1 MRRLLLT
8 LIGLATAAVV
18 SAQVFPITLPSH
30 VIVDSCSG
38 CGGGTVAIDQTTPGT
53 TNGVAVTNV
62 PHVVCDSGCGSAAAV
77 LMADGVANPTIPQTA
92 SFGVVFNG
100 TTWDR
105 WRGDTTSGAW
115 VQVKNTPA
123 VTVSSGSITANAG
136 TNLNTSALAL
146 DATVT
151 GRLPAGAS
159 PADNESNTA
168 TNLSRVGTFPFVFDG
183 TTWDRWTGQVT
194 LGGTLP
200 AFAATPTMNV
210 GTFPDNEPIN
220 VAQLAG
226 TATSVN
232 SGVKDAGTLRV
243 VLATDQPQLTNK
255 LLVTPD
261 ANSAINVA
269 QIAGAATSTAAS
281 GVQKVGLVG
290 NAGAAIDAAN
300 NAAAPANVIVQ
311 GVETI
316 AQGSQPTAAT
326 AGNVRRSLAT
336 TEGVMFVQEGSSNR
350 FSCFVQAVTVT
361 TQCQA
366 APGAGLRAYITGAT
380 FSNQAATVQTLDIV
394 FGTGSN
400 CATGIT
406 ALTHKIQMGTN
417 ATTTSPFLAVLAF
430 DTPLIPTA
438 ANAICVRP
446 SAATAFGATL
456 TGFIAP

>member
-8 LIGLATAAVV
+8 LLFAITAAAG

-53 TNGVAVTNV
+53 TNGIVVNNV
-62 PHVVCDSGCGSAAAV
+62 PHVVCDSGCGSAASV

-115 VQVKNTPA
+115 VNVKNTPA

-159 PADNESNTA
+159 PADNESNT
-168 TNLSRVGTFPFVFDG
+168 TTSLSRIGGFNFIFDG
-183 TTWDRWTGQVT
+183 ATWDRWTGAVSQSGAWTVT
-194 LGGTLP
+194 T
-200 AFAATPTMNV
+200 TPPSNAST
-210 GTFPDNEPIN
+210 N

-261 ANSAINVA
+261 ANSAVNLA
-269 QIAGAATSTAAS
+269 QVGGTTVVNGGLAGSQSIGGTA
-281 GVQKVGLVG
+281 G
-290 NAGAAIDAAN
+290 N
-300 NAAAPANVIVQ
+300 NAAITQNPLVI
-311 GVETI
+311 GLEARSST
-316 AQGSQPTAAT
+316 PTAAT
-326 AGNVRRSLAT
+326 NGNQIRSAGDLAGNQFNVLPIAWSCNLQALAASL
-336 TEGVMFVQEGSSNR
+336 
-350 FSCFVQAVTVT
+350 

-366 APGAGLRAYITGAT
+366 APAAGYSLYITAIIAT
-380 FSNQAATVQTLDIV
+380 TTTTTAGTFAIRY
-394 FGTGSN
+394 GTGTN
-400 CATGIT
+400 CATTPIGVWPQPGGTAPSRVTTAPISTAAPMVINLGPVGI
-406 ALTHKIQMGTN
+406 K
-417 ATTTSPFLAVLAF
+417 LA
-430 DTPLIPTA
+430 A
-438 ANAICVRP
+438 ANAVCVIGT
-446 SAATAFGATL
+446 ATNTIDIVLSGYT
-456 TGFIAP
+456 AP